1 MSKASP
7 DDVARPWCC
16 RPYQDASPTTGLPGA
31 GGVSLGPAGRLVAA
45 QPTASAPR
53 PSTRPSLSN
62 ATDLARRGGTLGSG
76 LPDGPELLLTPQHVG
91 SDHPGSPAARRG
103 DLAGRRLRGGIG
115 DRAAESAQET
125 EGRLERC
132 VQDRAERAPG
142 AVAGVAE
149 RALVRGR
156 AGPAG
161 CTVSDQRYRE
171 NHRADVSHTFS
182 SSACAP
188 AHRREG

>member
-1 MSKASP
+1 MSKASL

-76 LPDGPELLLTPQHVG
+76 LPDGRSEERRVG
-91 SDHPGSPAARRG
+91 KEWRARWCG
-103 DLAGRRLRGGIG
+103 
-115 DRAAESAQET
+115 E
-125 EGRLERC
+125 
-132 VQDRAERAPG
+132 
-142 AVAGVAE
+142 
-149 RALVRGR
+149 
-156 AGPAG
+156 
-161 CTVSDQRYRE
+161 Y
-171 NHRADVSHTFS
+171 
-182 SSACAP
+182 
-188 AHRREG
+188 

>member
-45 QPTASAPR
+45 QPTASVLR
-53 PSTRPSLSN
+53 PSTRLSLSR
-62 ATDLARRGGTLGSG
+62 AAALARRGGTLGSG
-76 LPDGPELLLTPQHVG
+76 LPYGPKLLLTPQHVG
-91 SDHPGSPAARRG
+91 SDHPGSPAARRR
-103 DLAGRRLRGGIG
+103 DLAGRRLRGGIR
-115 DRAAESAQET
+115 DRATESAQDT
-125 EGRLERC
+125 EGHLERS
-132 VQDRAERAPG
+132 VQDRAERAAG
-142 AVAGVAE
+142 TVARMAE

-156 AGPAG
+156 ARPGG
-161 CTVSDQRYRE
+161 CAVPDQCHRE
-171 NHRADVSHTFS
+171 NRCADVPHTFS